1 VLQLAESMNV
11 IRALLGGL
19 LGAAAMSVVMAL
31 CRLARI
37 PVDLELLLG
46 SFVLGELGFEAWL
59 VGVGIHL
66 SLGALFGLLY
76 AAIFERGMQRSGPA
90 AGAAIGMLH
99 AGIVGAV
106 LAALPDV
113 HPLVPTELPS
123 PGAYFVA
130 LGSSG
135 VMLFVLLHL
144 LFGGVVGAYYGPV
157 ESGRAPFAPRRA
169 SPTHF

>member
-1 VLQLAESMNV
+1 MKVL
-11 IRALLGGL
+11 RALLGGL

-31 CRLARI
+31 CRLALI
-37 PVDLELLLG
+37 PIDLELLLG
-46 SFVLGELGFEAWL
+46 SFVLAELGFGAWL

-76 AAIFERGMQRSGPA
+76 AWIFERGMQRSGPA

-99 AGIVGAV
+99 AGIAGAA
-106 LAALPDV
+106 LAALPEV
-113 HPLVPTELPS
+113 HPLVPIALVS

-144 LFGGVVGAYYGPV
+144 LFGGVVGAYYGQV
-157 ESGRAPFAPRRA
+157 ESGRAPFAPRRI